1 MVNRAFDWIIATLTS
16 CRLISVSQVIALFI
30 LGTCISKVNKDNLP
44 KGSIY
49 SCMLQGT
56 IIYINKINC
65 SSRTLLNYNGVCHSK
80 TLFCD
85 FLVIKK

>member
-1 MVNRAFDWIIATLTS
+1 MINRAIDWIIATLIS

-30 LGTCISKVNKDNLP
+30 VGTYISKVNKDNPP

-49 SCMLQGT
+49 SCLLQGT

-65 SSRTLLNYNGVCHSK
+65 SSRTLLNYKGVCRSK